1 MKPFGHIM
9 MMAAAATLAFGCQ
22 QLEEMRL
29 LPPEQVVPPVLNPL
43 GITELVIT
51 DDNLDET
58 VSFAWDAAD
67 FGVRAQ
73 ASYTIEAEYDAP
85 ASAAEGA
92 RVVIFQGITGTSY
105 EATCEDINYMLG
117 LAAEMGGAGVP
128 LDTPSDVKFYV
139 SASVGAGGEKYYSE
153 PVDLK
158 VTVIYAE
165 PRYPKVWVIGKYCNW
180 EHARSQFLFSFDSNA
195 EYEGVV
201 DFGQNHLDYN
211 SGTSDD
217 AGFKLTGA
225 ASWNNATGNWGLGGT
240 APEDEAEE
248 IVLSVAGGNIANVYE
263 YRYYSFAFN
272 TTTRRLTK
280 QLGFEKFVVKGSAIG
295 NEEKEMTFD
304 TGSQEF
310 YIDAVLEAGDLLFGF
325 ADGAERTWL
334 GSSTTGILD
343 GAGENPVTAP
353 AGEYRIYVNLN
364 NTEERTYEFNSED
377 YGKTDDEEEE
387 ITDPTG
393 HTWGLTSEAI
403 NNWGGAIDP
412 ETEEAVP
419 DEPLVLNGDYYVIKN
434 VHLNA
439 GETFKLRYDNK
450 WKDEETSE
458 NLSYGGNGG
467 DAGEELKVGAGKQL
481 SRGGSNLY
489 VAEEGNYDIYFNESM
504 ALIHIRE
511 AGSEAPGA
519 VTWGIVGSF
528 TGWADGEDLEMT
540 RAEDRNAG
548 YYVYE
553 GLELTTEDS
562 FKFRNGNA
570 WVYDSSN
577 QIAAGSSDPV
587 SVGTALSLVKG
598 SSSNDIKVAEAG
610 TYDIIL
616 YPDQAFAYIIPSG
629 EDFETPAKVSWG
641 VTGTM
646 TDWLDDRDILMD
658 EDEEDGYFVV
668 KGLWLSAGAKFRLRY
683 GNNDGTR
690 SYGPSADTPMEASSD
705 AHLLTSGGQGKIIVS
720 EDGLYDIYL
729 NDEYGVMYM
738 LESGS
743 EAPAPFS
750 FGIQSNITDG
760 MPDLTMTADGEYF
773 VCKNVWFPSGERN
786 WLKIRVSSNDGITW
800 GGTYIGYD
808 TMILAVQDGPD
819 IVPTDVIDGW
829 AGAYDVWFN
838 YNTRK
843 IYIMGP
849 GKHPSTAVGEVP
861 EWGIVGHFNNWGND
875 LKMHMERNIFV
886 YKGLTFENGNDESK
900 NSNAIKIRLGGG
912 WDNGGNI
919 GPSANVDA
927 DPGVAISVIN
937 DGGSQNILVPK
948 GTYDIW
954 FDPDAMKVW
963 VMDSGEIPSGY

>member
-1 MKPFGHIM
+1 MMRPFGYIM
-9 MMAAAATLAFGCQ
+9 MMAAAATLTFGCQ

-73 ASYTIEAEYDAP
+73 ASYTIEAEYDDP
-85 ASAAEGA
+85 VSGTEGT
-92 RVVIFQGITGTSY
+92 RVVISQGIAGTSY
-105 EATCEDINYMLG
+105 EASYEDINYMLG
-117 LAAEMGGAGVP
+117 LAADMGGAGVP
-128 LDTPSDVKFYV
+128 LDTPSDVDFYV
-139 SASVGAGGEKYYSE
+139 SASVGTGGEKYYSE

-240 APEDEAEE
+240 APEEEAEQ
-248 IVLSVAGGNIANVYE
+248 ITLSVAGGNIANVYG

-280 QLGFEKFVVKGSAIG
+280 QVGFDRFVVKGPAIG
-295 NEEKEMTFD
+295 DEEREMTFD

-310 YIDAVLEAGDLLFGF
+310 YIDAALEAGDLLFGC
-325 ADGAERTWL
+325 ADGAERSWL
-334 GSSTTGILD
+334 GSLTTGILD
-343 GAGENPVTAP
+343 GAGANPVTAP

-364 NTEERTYEFNSED
+364 NTEERTYEFNAGD
-377 YGKTDDEEEE
+377 YGKETEDEEE

-393 HTWGLTSEAI
+393 HTWGLTGDAI
-403 NNWGGAIDP
+403 NDWGNAVDT
-412 ETEEAVP
+412 ETGEAVP
-419 DEPLVLNGDYYVIKN
+419 DTPLVLEGDYYVRKN
-434 VHLNA
+434 VHLTA
-439 GETFKLRYDNK
+439 GEKFKLRYDNR
-450 WKDEETSE
+450 WQDDETSE
-458 NLSYGGNGG
+458 NLSFGGYNG
-467 DAGEELKVGAGKQL
+467 AEVGLESGKGVQL
-481 SRGGSNLY
+481 SRGGGNLH
-489 VAEEGNYDIYFNESM
+489 VLADGDYDIYFNESM

-553 GLELTTEDS
+553 GLGLTTGDS

-629 EDFETPAKVSWG
+629 ADFETPAKVSWG

-658 EDEEDGYFVV
+658 SEDGYYVI
-668 KGLWLSAGAKFRLRY
+668 KGLDLSVDAEFRLRY
-683 GNNDGTR
+683 GNNDGSR
-690 SYGPSADTPMEASSD
+690 SYGLSADTPMEASPD
-705 AHLLTSGGQGKIIVS
+705 AHLLTSGGQGRIRVS
-720 EDGLYDIYL
+720 EAGEYDIYL
-729 NDEYGVMYM
+729 NEEYGVMYM

-760 MPDLTMTADGEYF
+760 MPDLTMTANGEYF
-773 VCKNVWFPSGERN
+773 VCKNVWFPSGVDN

-800 GGTYIGYD
+800 GGTYINYD
-808 TMILAVQDGPD
+808 TKISAVLGGDA
-819 IVPTDVIDGW
+819 IVPTDVIPEW
-829 AGAYDVWFN
+829 SGAYDVWFS
-838 YNTRK
+838 YDRQE

-849 GKHPSTAVGEVP
+849 GKHPSEAAGEVS
-861 EWGIVGHFNNWGND
+861 EWGIVGHFSDWGND
-875 LKMHMERNIFV
+875 RMMSMERGIFV
-886 YKGLTFENGNDESK
+886 YRGLTFDTDNDSSTG
-900 NSNAIKIRLGGG
+900 SNAIKIRLGGG

-919 GPSANVDA
+919 GPSGSDVNAVPGDA
-927 DPGVAISVIN
+927 ITVIN
-937 DGGSQNILVPK
+937 DGGSKNIIVPK

-954 FDPDAMKVW
+954 FDPEAMKVW
-963 VMDSGEIPSGY
+963 VMSSGEIPSGY

>member
-1 MKPFGHIM
+1 MRPFGYIM
-9 MMAAAATLAFGCQ
+9 MMAAAATMAAGCQ
-22 QLEEMRL
+22 QLDEMRL
-29 LPPEQVVPPVLNPL
+29 LPPDQVVPPVLNPL

-51 DDNLDET
+51 NDNLDET

-73 ASYTIEAEYDAP
+73 AAYTIEAEYDDP
-85 ASAAEGA
+85 ASGTEGA
-92 RVVIFQGITGTSY
+92 RVAISQGIAGTSY
-105 EATCEDINYMLG
+105 EASYEDINYMLG
-117 LAAEMGGAGVP
+117 LTAEMGGAGVP
-128 LDTPSDVKFYV
+128 LNTASDVKFYV
-139 SASVGAGGEKYYSE
+139 SASVGTGGEKYYSE
-153 PVDLK
+153 PVDLT

-334 GSSTTGILD
+334 GSLTAGILD
-343 GAGENPVTAP
+343 GAGENPVDAP

-364 NTEERTYEFNSED
+364 NTGERTYEFNSED

-393 HTWGLTSEAI
+393 HTWGLTSDAI
-403 NNWGGAIDP
+403 NGWGADIDP
-412 ETEEAVP
+412 ETEETVP

-439 GETFKLRYDNK
+439 GEKFKLRYDNK
-450 WKDEETSE
+450 WQDEETSE
-458 NLSYGGNGG
+458 NLSFGGYNGVEVG
-467 DAGEELKVGAGKQL
+467 LKINEGTQL
-481 SRGGSNLY
+481 SRGGGDLS
-489 VAEEGNYDIYFNESM
+489 VGTAGDYDIYFNESM

-528 TGWADGEDLEMT
+528 TKWADGEDLEMT

-553 GLELTTEDS
+553 GLELKVEDA

-646 TDWLDDRDILMD
+646 TDWADDRDILMD
-658 EDEEDGYFVV
+658 EDEEDGYFVI
-668 KGLWLSAGAKFRLRY
+668 KGLKLSADDEFRLRY
-683 GNNDGTR
+683 GNNDGTS

-705 AHLLTSGGQGKIIVS
+705 AHLLTSGGQGKIQVN
-720 EDGLYDIYL
+720 EAGEYDIYL

-800 GGTYIGYD
+800 GGTYIDYD
-808 TMILAVQDGPD
+808 TMIPAVQDGPA
-819 IVPTDVIDGW
+819 IVPTDVIDEW

-875 LKMHMERNIFV
+875 LKMYMERNIFV
-886 YKGLTFENGNDESK
+886 YKGLTFENENDESI
-900 NSNAIKIRLGGG
+900 NSNAIKIRLGGS
-912 WDNGGNI
+912 WDAGNI
-919 GPSANVDA
+919 GTSGSDVDA
-927 DPGVAISVIN
+927 APGDAISVIN
-937 DGGSQNILVPK
+937 DGGSKNIIVPK

-963 VMDSGEIPSGY
+963 VMDSGKIPSGY